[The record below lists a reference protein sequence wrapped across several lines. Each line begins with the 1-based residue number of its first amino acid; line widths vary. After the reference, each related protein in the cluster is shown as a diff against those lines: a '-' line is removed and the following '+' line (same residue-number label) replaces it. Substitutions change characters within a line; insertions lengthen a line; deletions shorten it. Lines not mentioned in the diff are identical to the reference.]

1 MGIAARTLTPGSA
14 EPERPIAAPVRF
26 AAYLQALANEIRK
39 TRSGEKTTLR
49 LLAAGAKLLE
59 AVSYRDLNIDDICA
73 DAALGKGTFYIY
85 FKTKDA
91 FLLDLANRFVGFELQ
106 TYPAMQ
112 PDMPVF
118 EAVRRFVA
126 WYEGSF
132 ASNVGVMR
140 CMVQMS
146 EADPA
151 MRALW
156 HRRNA
161 DLVDRAMA
169 DWHRRFGVEPPD
181 PALTR
186 LATRAV
192 GGILDQS
199 LLERFNVLAGP
210 GVTQDREP
218 EALIELHAVL
228 LFRATT
234 GRNPPREALRHVA
247 ALLDWPPPA

>member
-1 MGIAARTLTPGSA
+1 MGNAARMLTTGAA
-14 EPERPIAAPVRF
+14 EAERPLAAAIRF
-26 AAYLQALANEIRK
+26 SAYLQALAGEIRK
-39 TRSGEKTTLR
+39 ARSGEKTTLR

-73 DAALGKGTFYIY
+73 DAGLGKGTFYIY

-91 FLLDLANRFVGFELQ
+91 FLLDLADRFVGFELQ

-112 PDMPVF
+112 PDLPAF

-132 ASNVGVMR
+132 ARNVGVMR

-146 EADPA
+146 EADA
-151 MRALW
+151 GMRALW

-169 DWHRRFGVEPPD
+169 DWHRRFGVAPPD
-181 PALTR
+181 PALAR

-210 GVTQDREP
+210 GVPHDRDTET
-218 EALIELHAVL
+218 LIELHAVL
-228 LFRATT
+228 LYRATT
-234 GRNPPREALRHVA
+234 GRNPPRAALRHVA
-247 ALLDWPPPA
+247 ALLDWPPPE